1 MKILVVD
8 DEVVSREKMEFFMK
22 SYGDCETADTAKGC
36 LKAFSAAL
44 VKGEPFD
51 LISLDIMMPDSDGL
65 RTLIKLRTLE
75 KEIQAKTGKT
85 LTPTKVMM
93 VTSRKDKKLIL
104 GCMKAGANHY
114 LVKPADKAS
123 IKEKMKVMGFNV

>member
-22 SYGDCETADTAKGC
+22 SYGEVETADTAEACVKS
-36 LKAFSAAL
+36 FSASL

-51 LISLDIMMPDSDGL
+51 LITLDIMMPDSDGL

-75 KEIQAKTGKT
+75 KEIHAKTGKT
-85 LTPTKVMM
+85 INPVKIMM
-93 VTSRKDKKLIL
+93 VTSRTDKTLIL
-104 GCMKAGANHY
+104 GCMKAGASHY
-114 LVKPADKAS
+114 LVKPGTKEA
-123 IKEKMKVMGFNV
+123 IKEKMKVMGFKV

>member
-22 SYGDCETADTAKGC
+22 DFGECTTADSAEGC
-36 LKAFSAAL
+36 IKAFSSAL

-51 LISLDIMMPDSDGL
+51 LITLDVVMPDSDGF

-85 LTPTKVMM
+85 LKQSKIMM
-93 VTSRKDKKLIL
+93 VTSRTEKNLIL

-114 LVKPADKAS
+114 LVKPATRES
-123 IKEKMKVMGFNV
+123 IKEKLKAMGLSS